1 LGAKKT
7 LVSKFSSLNSLKKA
21 RFGDKKKARLA
32 ALLLVG
38 TTYAISRMFALT
50 KVSSS
55 FPPFDHSLPLFHSSI
70 FLLQK
75 PKELARSV
83 TKGITAQL
91 DIIGGKLVGL

>member
-1 LGAKKT
+1 LK
-7 LVSKFSSLNSLKKA
+7 SLKKA

-32 ALLLVG
+32 PLLG
-38 TTYAISRMFALT
+38 TTYAISRVFALT